1 MIMEVEFRIS
11 KYTQVFNTVGTGFG
25 GLKKFIVE
33 DQCISLPRQIN
44 RSDFIDVQFHKV
56 CSIQTLYRINVRCK
70 LSKVRGRFNGTENF
84 DVLMIMNNNN
94 NNATT
99 TATTTI
105 TTTTTIFLYVI
116 LRNKMCFIE

>member
-25 GLKKFIVE
+25 GLKKFTVE

-56 CSIQTLYRINVRCK
+56 CTESMSD
-70 LSKVRGRFNGTENF
+70 LSCQKSER
-84 DVLMIMNNNN
+84 DLMSWK
-94 NNATT
+94 
-99 TATTTI
+99 
-105 TTTTTIFLYVI
+105 I
-116 LRNKMCFIE
+116 LMF